1 MRYRSEVDGLRAL
14 AVLPVILFH
23 AGFQTFSGGFV
34 GVDIFFVIS
43 GYLITTIILSEM
55 DSKEFSIVSF
65 YERRARR
72 ILPALFFVLLVCL
85 PFAWFWLFPRD
96 LNEFSGSVVSVST
109 FISNFFFWKQSSY
122 FATASELKPLLHTW
136 SLAVEEQYYL
146 IFPVIIILFWRLGK
160 NWLMALL
167 TLAAIVSLAAAQ
179 WASSNTPTANYYLL
193 PTRFWELWIGGIIA
207 FYFNHCRDRALLSHK
222 WLCEIGSFVGI
233 ALVAYSIV
241 HFDRE
246 TPFPSLYALLPT
258 VGAAL
263 IILFSSP
270 QTYVGRLLGMRLFV
284 LIGLISYS
292 AYLWHQPVFAFARH
306 ISIEEPNWIW
316 MCVLSVVSLG
326 LAYLSWKFVESPF
339 RSKSTFNR
347 KSIFTYSFAGLLAF
361 IGVGLTL
368 PHINDAFPLTPEQQ
382 KIYDY
387 ISYDFDSRTRRRV
400 CFLDSSTQSSASFGA
415 ECTNGKADGTKLL
428 LWGDSH
434 AAALSIGL
442 RAVYGNIIQYTANSC
457 PPLLNRNF
465 ISIKYCKEINSFV
478 LAEISRLKP
487 EIIVMDANWHAAARY
502 GDFIPLLQN
511 TIETVR
517 QRSPKSKIIVVGNVP
532 IWTGGLPTLLLKRD
546 ITLRDNVYLS
556 LPMFEDL
563 KEKDEE
569 LEAAVEASGAAFLS
583 ALDVL
588 CMDGKCQATTSAD
601 GSPALTAFDYGHLT
615 AAGSIEVARRV
626 VDAIKVAEN
635 GKFVGTLTR

>member
-23 AGFQTFSGGFV
+23 AGFQIFSGGFV
-34 GVDIFFVIS
+34 GVDVFFVIS

-55 DSKEFSIVSF
+55 DNKEFSIVNF

-72 ILPALFFVLLVCL
+72 ILPALFFMILVCL

-96 LNEFSGSVVSVST
+96 LNEFSGSMVSVST

-122 FATASELKPLLHTW
+122 FDSASELKPLLHTW

-167 TLAAIVSLAAAQ
+167 TLAGIVSLVVAQ

-193 PTRFWELWIGGIIA
+193 PTRFWELWIGGLIA
-207 FYFNHCRDRALLSHK
+207 FYFNHSRNRTLVSRKWVCQVGSLIGFAL
-222 WLCEIGSFVGI
+222 I
-233 ALVAYSIV
+233 AYSIV
-241 HFDRE
+241 HFDKE
-246 TPFPSLYALLPT
+246 TPFPSLYTLIPT

-263 IILFSSP
+263 IILFSTP
-270 QTYVGRLLGMRLFV
+270 ETYIGRLLSMRLFV

-306 ISIEEPNWIW
+306 ISVEEPNWIW
-316 MCVLSVVSLG
+316 MSVLAIVSLG
-326 LAYLSWKFVESPF
+326 LAYVSWKYVESPF

-347 KSIFTYSFAGLLAF
+347 KSIFTYSLVGLLLF
-361 IGVGLTL
+361 IGIGLTL
-368 PHINDAFPLTPEQQ
+368 PYANEAFPLTAEQQ

-387 ISYDFDSRTRRRV
+387 AAYDFNGKARRRV
-400 CFLDSSTQSSASFGA
+400 CFLDSSTQSPESFGA
-415 ECTNGKADGTKLL
+415 ECKEAKAGHAEML

-442 RAVYGNIIQYTANSC
+442 RALHENLIQYTANSC
-457 PPLLNRNF
+457 PPLIGKKFVSVKHCEEINNF
-465 ISIKYCKEINSFV
+465 VLKEI
-478 LAEISRLKP
+478 ARLKP
-487 EIIVMDANWHAAARY
+487 RIIVMDSNWHAATKY
-502 GDFIPLLQN
+502 GDFIPLLKK
-511 TIETVR
+511 TIELVR
-517 QRSPKSKIIVVGNVP
+517 EKSPESEIIVVGTVP

-546 ITLRDNVYLS
+546 ITLQDNIYIS
-556 LPMFEDL
+556 LPIYEDL
-563 KEKDEE
+563 KQQDQE
-569 LEAAVEASGAAFLS
+569 LEAAVEESGARFLS

-588 CMDGKCQATTSAD
+588 CVDGKCQATSSAE

-626 VDAIKVAEN
+626 IDASNLADK
-635 GKFVGTLTR
+635 GKFVGSLRP